1 MWGIIAT
8 WRMALTGVSEAA
20 EGLVQGQHALDALQ
34 HAISNVES
42 NPDYL
47 SVGFGALPNEA
58 GELELDSGIMD
69 GTTLSVGA
77 VCALRNFENP
87 VRIARL
93 LLSEPANNFLT
104 GEGAARYA
112 RANGFV
118 ETNLLTEKARARW
131 KQRRLAGEGT
141 ARPYE
146 GHDTVGMVCLDE
158 GGHLAAATST
168 SGLFMKR
175 VGRIGDS
182 PLCGSGFYANTT
194 WGGATATGFGEDL
207 YKGAISYEISRRMSE
222 GATPQE
228 AAEGAVGTLDRL
240 LKERR
245 GKAGDLSVVCLNPQ
259 GEWGAATNTRHFS
272 FVVATAA
279 QAPTVYVA
287 HFNGQKTCMEKAD
300 AAWIASHTE

>member
-8 WRMALTGVSEAA
+8 WRMALTGVCEAA
-20 EGLVQGQHALDALQ
+20 EKLAHGQGALDALE
-34 HAISNVES
+34 HAICNVES

-87 VRIARL
+87 VRVARL
-93 LLSEPANNFLT
+93 LLNEPANNFLS

-118 ETNLLTEKARARW
+118 EANLLTEKARARW
-131 KQRRLAGEGT
+131 QQRRLAGEGT

-146 GHDTVGMVCLDE
+146 GHDTVGMVCLDKD
-158 GGHLAAATST
+158 GRLAAATST
-168 SGLFMKR
+168 SGLFMKH

-207 YKGAISYEISRRMSE
+207 YKGAISYEISRRMGE

-228 AAEGAVGTLDRL
+228 AAEGALYALDRL

-245 GKAGDLSVVCLNPQ
+245 GAAGDLSVVCMNPS
-259 GEWGAATNTRHFS
+259 GAWGAATNTRHFS
-272 FVVATAA
+272 FVVATET

-287 HFNGQKTCMEKAD
+287 HFDGQKTRMEIAD
-300 AAWIASHTE
+300 AAWISSHTE